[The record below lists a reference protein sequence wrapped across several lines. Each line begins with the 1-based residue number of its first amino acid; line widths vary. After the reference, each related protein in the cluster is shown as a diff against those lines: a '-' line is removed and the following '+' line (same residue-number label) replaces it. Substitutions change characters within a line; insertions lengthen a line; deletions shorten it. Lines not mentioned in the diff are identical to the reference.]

1 MLLLT
6 AAIIDNLGYRQIN
19 NFWRIRGFWQYLTG
33 QKAWGSDAADR
44 LPSRLSGAGYTVFP
58 SVQ

>member
-33 QKAWGSDAADR
+33 QKAWGQMRRTGFRRA
-44 LPSRLSGAGYTVFP
+44 
-58 SVQ
+58 